1 MSISAE
7 LGGMIETFGMSG
19 SPEDAKVGAYIGAIT
34 VVLKTAFLQ
43 TIEKIW

>member
-7 LGGMIETFGMSG
+7 WEVMIETLGVSG

-43 TIEKIW
+43 TIEKI